1 LTYGRAPRFA
11 YRQFVPH
18 YAVFA
23 QKCLYFKA
31 FFRQGVF
38 NSPNEHY
45 RLRYVNIIYYLENDT
60 LCISEPV
67 IDNAGIVQGRL
78 VRRSKVPK
86 NAKGDLFIWK
96 DFNVGIDVCTLQ

>member
-1 LTYGRAPRFA
+1 
-11 YRQFVPH
+11 
-18 YAVFA
+18 VFA